1 MARGGTRTSAKNIEA
16 KERQRKALE
25 LRKLGCGYQE
35 IADKLG
41 YASTSSSHKAVKL
54 ALKELTR
61 EPAEEVLKLELE
73 RLDVATRA
81 IAKQVRDGHLG
92 AIDRWLRIIESRAKF
107 LGLHAPKES
116 DVLMALKVLAENGIL
131 PPQVAEVAVGE
142 MARVKDAIAAAL
154 EASSKGDGDAPPA

>member
-1 MARGGTRTSAKNIEA
+1 M
-16 KERQRKALE
+16 
-25 LRKLGCGYQE
+25 
-35 IADKLG
+35 
-41 YASTSSSHKAVKL
+41 

-92 AIDRWLRIIESRAKF
+92 AIDRWLRIIESRARF

-131 PPQVAEVAVGE
+131 PPQVAEVALTE
-142 MARVKDAIAAAL
+142 MAKVKDAIAAAL
-154 EASSKGDGDAPPA
+154 ESKETAVEDSLD